1 MSLSR
6 PLPQTGAAATA
17 IQPERSVLARVRPWV
32 FVFDPILLLLL
43 LAVAML
49 SLVTMYSAANEF
61 PGRLEAHA
69 RNLLLALGV
78 LWAVAVTPRTWL
90 LRAALPLF
98 LVGILLLVAV
108 DLFGD
113 VSKGAR
119 RWLNVFGLIR
129 IQPSEL
135 LKIAT
140 PLMLAWYFQH
150 RGRVL
155 GGLDFIVAGI
165 VLAVPV
171 VLILRQPDLGT
182 AVLVGMSGVFV
193 IFLAGL
199 GWRPIVAMAAA
210 ALAAAPIF
218 WNWLMHDYQRQRV
231 LTLLDPTS
239 DPLGAGFHIIQSTIA
254 IGSGGLWGKGWMQG
268 TQTHLD
274 FVPERT
280 TDFILAVYSEEFGLM
295 GNLLL
300 IGLYLAIVLRCLAV
314 AAGASGLFHRLL
326 AGALGLV
333 FFIYAFVN
341 IGMVSGVLPVVG
353 VPLPLMSYGGTAM
366 VTLGVGM
373 GLVMAAARERR
384 PRPQ

>member
-1 MSLSR
+1 M
-6 PLPQTGAAATA
+6 
-17 IQPERSVLARVRPWV
+17 
-32 FVFDPILLLLL
+32 
-43 LAVAML
+43 
-49 SLVTMYSAANEF
+49 
-61 PGRLEAHA
+61 
-69 RNLLLALGV
+69 
-78 LWAVAVTPRTWL
+78 WAVAVTPRTWL

-182 AVLVGMSGVFV
+182 AVLVGMSGVFA

>member
-1 MSLSR
+1 LSLSR

-17 IQPERSVLARVRPWV
+17 IQPQRSVLARMRPWV
-32 FVFDPILLLLL
+32 FVFDPMLLILLC
-43 LAVAML
+43 AVALL

-78 LWAVAVTPRTWL
+78 MWAVAVIPRAWL

-98 LVGILLLVAV
+98 AFGVVLLVAV

-119 RWLNVFGLIR
+119 RWLSVFGLIR
-129 IQPSEL
+129 IQPSEI

-155 GGLDFIVAGI
+155 GGLDFILAGA

-199 GWRPIVAMAAA
+199 GWRPIAAIGAA

-231 LTLLDPTS
+231 LTFLDPTS
-239 DPLGAGFHIIQSTIA
+239 DPLGSGFHIIQSTIA
-254 IGSGGLWGKGWMQG
+254 IGSGGLWGKGWLHG

-300 IGLYLAIVLRCLAV
+300 IGLYLAIVLRCLAI

-366 VTLGVGM
+366 VTLGIGM
-373 GLVMAAARERR
+373 GLVMAAARERT

>member
-78 LWAVAVTPRTWL
+78 MWAVAVTPRTWL

-182 AVLVGMSGVFV
+182 AVLVGMSGVFA